1 MAKLTY
7 AARKKLMA
15 RKSLWVFPAGT
26 KADKSKPKFPIH
38 DVKHARAA
46 LSRAAQSKV
55 RLTGKE
61 RCKVVQAVCRKY
73 PEVGMCATGLRGTLA
88 RCGAR

>member
-7 AARKKLMA
+7 AARKKLA
-15 RKSLWVFPAGT
+15 PSKFVFPDGT
-26 KADKSKPKFPIH
+26 QAQPGKKMFPIH

-55 RLTGKE
+55 RLTGRE

>member
-7 AARKKLMA
+7 AARKKLSPA
-15 RKSLWVFPAGT
+15 KFVFPDGT
-26 KADKSKPKFPIH
+26 QAQPGVKKFPIH

-55 RLTGKE
+55 RLTGRE